1 MWFRGQAPGWNSSL
15 RPVYPGYI
23 RNLPINFRKNIVYKG
38 FYTIHS
44 ASQMGLVV
52 QNLPASSGAAT
63 GKRLI
68 PGLGSFPWRRK
79 WQSTPLQYSCLENPI
94 EWGAR
99 RAIVHGVAKSRTQL
113 RTSTFIHFH
122 TIHGFRHPLGV
133 FEYPLWI
140 RRNSCSLKSTRFKVQ
155 VLTLTVTN
163 RKCRV
168 KHRFSL
174 SMKVYSLFKKKII
187 LFWWG
192 EGGWGRLTTQP
203 QGLAMNH
210 FFRRCLL

>member
-38 FYTIHS
+38 FYTIHG

-52 QNLPASSGAAT
+52 KNLPASSGDAT
-63 GKRLI
+63 GTRLI

-140 RRNSCSLKSTRFKVQ
+140 RKSHCIMMMIHNFTDEKTKKSYRKVAPDDRVNGWVMLNPGHLTVKPISYNKIQFKVI
-155 VLTLTVTN
+155 
-163 RKCRV
+163 RSACRIV
-168 KHRFSL
+168 FCP
-174 SMKVYSLFKKKII
+174 
-187 LFWWG
+187 W
-192 EGGWGRLTTQP
+192 
-203 QGLAMNH
+203 AMS
-210 FFRRCLL
+210 